1 LGIVFFI
8 QQRLRAGHY
17 KIPAQQQAVNVSGNF
32 MDDLNEQV
40 RLHSAGATV
49 RHKSTFADLPSY
61 RNAEELSQDFIDT

>member
-1 LGIVFFI
+1 
-8 QQRLRAGHY
+8 
-17 KIPAQQQAVNVSGNF
+17 